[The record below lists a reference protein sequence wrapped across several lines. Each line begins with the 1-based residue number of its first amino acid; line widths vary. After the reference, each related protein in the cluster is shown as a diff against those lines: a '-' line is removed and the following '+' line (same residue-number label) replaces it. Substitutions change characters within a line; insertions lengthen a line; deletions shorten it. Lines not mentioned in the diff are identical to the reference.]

1 MAVELGLCCCL
12 LLIFFINFSSNY
24 NSKTVYCKNE
34 SRDINGCYKC
44 HLFETF
50 TDHGNHT
57 EDSPF
62 LSTDAAGK
70 KNEFYDRNL
79 ALFEVCL
86 FLNFSYLLLTED
98 GTKPIH

>member
-1 MAVELGLCCCL
+1 MTKAKQFVARMNQVISMGVL
-12 LLIFFINFSSNY
+12 SV
-24 NSKTVYCKNE
+24 TVLKL
-34 SRDINGCYKC
+34 S
-44 HLFETF
+44 
-50 TDHGNHT
+50 DHGNHT

-86 FLNFSYLLLTED
+86 FWNFSYLLLAGD